1 MTSERLELRFP
12 MELVK
17 EPIIYRIGR
26 DFGVVTN
33 IRRADVTAQGGWLI
47 CELTGPEHQIK
58 AAVAYIEGLG
68 VKVSPVHR
76 DIVE

>member
-1 MTSERLELRFP
+1 MTSQRLEFRFP
-12 MELVK
+12 TELIK
-17 EPIIYRIGR
+17 EPVLYRIGR

-47 CELTGPEHQIK
+47 CELTGPEGQIN
-58 AAVAYIEGLG
+58 AAVAYAEGLG
-68 VKVSPVHR
+68 VKISPVHR